1 MMDKNDFVARLQIDI
16 RKVAEVFYIFL
27 CSKPNEGYI

>member
-1 MMDKNDFVARLQIDI
+1 MVDKNDFVARLQINI

-27 CSKPNEGYI
+27 CSKANEGYI

>member
-27 CSKPNEGYI
+27 RSKPNEGYV